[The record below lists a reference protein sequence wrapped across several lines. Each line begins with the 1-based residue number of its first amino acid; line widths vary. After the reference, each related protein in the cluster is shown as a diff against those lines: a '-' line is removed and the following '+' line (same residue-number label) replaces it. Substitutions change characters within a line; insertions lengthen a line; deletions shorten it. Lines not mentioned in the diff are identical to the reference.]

1 MDVGITEEVKNKPV
15 IKSMFLESGTGTTKQ
30 TWTKKQCLLHWL
42 KSVLWVCHDLWPP
55 KSYQFT
61 HHMDIHAESE
71 GIPFRRSGHIM
82 WTKLISWF
90 VIWLLTWPSTS
101 RHQNLIGLPSSFC
114 AEFEE
119 VLSKHH
125 WNIMSTRMRRMTHK
139 QSMGDLRLWLAL
151 LNHQLVW

>member
-1 MDVGITEEVKNKPV
+1 MNENPNTNKTKITRLW
-15 IKSMFLESGTGTTKQ
+15 SSAFTTSFRSLFNHLL
-30 TWTKKQCLLHWL
+30 CLLHWL
-42 KSVLWVCHDLWPP
+42 KRVVWGCHDLWPP

-61 HHMDIHAESE
+61 HHMDIARSE

-82 WTKLISWF
+82 WTKLWWF
-90 VIWLLTWPSTS
+90 VIWSFTWPSTFS
-101 RHQNLIGLPSSFC
+101 HQNLIGLPSSFC